1 MRVIS
6 GYAKGHKLVAPKG
19 FDTRPTTDRIKESL
33 FNIISNDLNGIY
45 FLDLFSGTGS
55 IGIEALSRGAEKSF
69 FVDYSKECEQI
80 IIKNLKA
87 TKMYDKAIVI
97 KDKAVDAIYNIK
109 KKDVKFDI
117 IFMDPPYGGQHIEN
131 TLKSILH
138 TNILSQDGYIII
150 EQGIND
156 IFPAIEG
163 FDILRIKDYKTTKM
177 TFIKYMED
185 SV

>member
-6 GYAKGHKLVAPKG
+6 GYAKGHKLAAPKG

-33 FNIISNDLNGIY
+33 FNIITSDLNGIY

-87 TKMYDKAIVI
+87 TKLYDKAVVM
-97 KDKAVDAIYNIK
+97 KAKVADAIYNIK
-109 KKDVKFDI
+109 KENIKFDI
-117 IFMDPPYGGQHIEN
+117 IFMDPPYGGKYISQ
-131 TLKSILH
+131 TLNLVLNM
-138 TNILSQDGYIII
+138 NILSQNGYIIV

-156 IFPAIEG
+156 IFPEIEG
-163 FDILRIKDYKTTKM
+163 FEILRVKNYKTTKM
-177 TFIKYMED
+177 TFIKYMEEL
-185 SV
+185 V